1 MYFEFKACIVG
12 DMGVGKSQ
20 LAQLFALKSAPARN
34 SPSRNILYSG
44 STIGVDLF
52 VPERSHQ
59 ICPQRSADHSK
70 CKTSHETRSCKYQ
83 LWDTAGQERYRACT
97 ASYLRGVHAAIFVY
111 DVTDIGSF
119 HGIRDYWYEEVQR
132 HASVDCKFFIVG
144 TKTDMPGDHQID
156 MSEVQN
162 FAEQIGAVCFETNA
176 VQEGGVKAYDT
187 FTAISQM
194 MAESADTTQAR
205 HRLGG
210 PHVNEQTK
218 IIIGR
223 TKKPKKKK
231 CAAI

>member
-20 LAQLFALKSAPARN
+20 LAQLFALQSAPARN

-59 ICPQRSADHSK
+59 ICQQRNAEHSK

-97 ASYLRGVHAAIFVY
+97 ASYLRGVHCAIFVY
-111 DVTDIGSF
+111 DVTNVDSF
-119 HGIRDYWYEEVQR
+119 RGIRDYWYEEVQR
-132 HASVDCKFFIVG
+132 HALGDCKFFIVG

-156 MSEVQN
+156 IEEVHS
-162 FAEQIGAVCFETNA
+162 FAKQIGAVCFETNA
-176 VQEGGVKAYDT
+176 IQEGGMKAYDT
-187 FTAISQM
+187 FTAMSQI
-194 MAESADTTQAR
+194 MAESADVSQAG

-210 PHVNEQTK
+210 SQIDRTRIVVE
-218 IIIGR
+218 R
-223 TKKPKKKK
+223 TKKKKKK